1 MKLILIA
8 ALMFMGCTT
17 TPRIELVSELEQ
29 IEYIQSIVGEEV
41 MSQLITMLEYN
52 PLLTDEQVEMIV
64 GRELMIA
71 LKNDERIQ
79 GWMNE

>member
-1 MKLILIA
+1 
-8 ALMFMGCTT
+8 
-17 TPRIELVSELEQ
+17 
-29 IEYIQSIVGEEV
+29 

-64 GRELMIA
+64 GRELMIV